1 MLTNKEEHKYNVISQ
16 LVKGSITRKEASYE
30 LDLSLKQIDR
40 LRKKFEI
47 QGKEGFIHKNRGKT
61 PVNKM
66 DINVLG
72 KIEDLYLTEFYDYNF
87 EHFYDEIKDEYDISY
102 SSLYRYFLK
111 NEIISPIAHKETIKL
126 YNEAMINAIEN
137 KENIKVEKV
146 ELYYSRKIFYEQA
159 HTRRSSNLHCFGQE
173 VQMDGCFKKWFG
185 NIVTCLHLAVDKG
198 TKKVL
203 AGWFEYQ
210 ETTRGYFVLFFLM
223 IINYGIPKRVKTD
236 NRTSFS
242 NQENNVD
249 TTQIGNICK
258 MLGIEL
264 VTTSIPQ
271 GKPNVERENGVFKN
285 RLMSELRHEKITD
298 IDEANKYL
306 NEVFIPKMNKK
317 FSYEI
322 DEKTS
327 MMKPNEYSEEELNL
341 IISEKFTRIIDN
353 ASSIKYNNKYYVPV
367 DVITGE
373 VVTFM
378 RKTECTVLE
387 TYNAEYW
394 CEIEQQY
401 YKLIELENRDTTM
414 KKEIDNDKPIEKKKY
429 IPPKDHP
436 WRKNMMLS
444 KYK

>member
-137 KENIKVEKV
+137 KENIKEEKV

-159 HTRRSSNLHCFGQE
+159 HTRRSSNLYCFGQE

-298 IDEANKYL
+298 IDEANKCL

>member
-40 LRKKFEI
+40 LRKKFET

-126 YNEAMINAIEN
+126 YNETMINAIEN

-236 NRTSFS
+236 NRTTFS
-242 NQENNVD
+242 NNGNEVD

-264 VTTSIPQ
+264 ITTSIPQ

-285 RLMSELRHEKITD
+285 RLMSELRHEGITD

-327 MMKPNEYSEEELNL
+327 MMKPNDYSEEELNL

-353 ASSIKYNNKYYVPV
+353 ASSIKYNK
-367 DVITGE
+367 
-373 VVTFM
+373 
-378 RKTECTVLE
+378 
-387 TYNAEYW
+387 
-394 CEIEQQY
+394 
-401 YKLIELENRDTTM
+401 
-414 KKEIDNDKPIEKKKY
+414 
-429 IPPKDHP
+429 
-436 WRKNMMLS
+436 
-444 KYK
+444 

>member
-137 KENIKVEKV
+137 KENIKEEKV

-159 HTRRSSNLHCFGQE
+159 HTRRSSNLYCFGQE

-414 KKEIDNDKPIEKKKY
+414 KKEIDNVKPIEKKKY